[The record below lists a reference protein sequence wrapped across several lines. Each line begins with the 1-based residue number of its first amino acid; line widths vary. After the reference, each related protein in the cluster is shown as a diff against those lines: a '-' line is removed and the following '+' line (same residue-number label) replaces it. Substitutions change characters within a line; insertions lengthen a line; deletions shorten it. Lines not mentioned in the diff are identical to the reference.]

1 MSAFPWYG
9 ICCSDHS
16 DHSDHFQQIIM
27 LSVPALLL
35 MAAAVFGFGRHALV
49 DACLGMGG
57 MGGGG
62 CCGGGG
68 CARPSC
74 MPQPP
79 LCSGVGGG
87 GGGWGGGRSAI
98 RKCCLI
104 SLSDQSDYLFPSNHL
119 LSSVVTSEHHLQTLP
134 FRSHPSDHPHEHC
147 LPTTSFKS
155 ISSSDHP
162 LLIASFLISFRSNF
176 SDHSSLDY
184 PFTDQLPSG
193 PPHSDQSAFNQ
204 LLPFTSFRSRFSDQ
218 FFFPIINF

>member
-87 GGGWGGGRSAI
+87 GGGWGGGRSAF

-104 SLSDQSDYLFPSNHL
+104 SLSDQSDYFL
-119 LSSVVTSEHHLQTLP
+119 L
-134 FRSHPSDHPHEHC
+134 
-147 LPTTSFKS
+147 TTSS
-155 ISSSDHP
+155 HQ
-162 LLIASFLISFRSNF
+162 
-176 SDHSSLDY
+176 SSLPNIICKHS
-184 PFTDQLPSG
+184 PFDRILPITHMSIAYRS
-193 PPHSDQSAFNQ
+193 PLSNQ
-204 LLPFTSFRSRFSDQ
+204 FPLPITLF
-218 FFFPIINF
+218 